1 MFYLF
6 LMQFHGTFK
15 RIISRSKIRRKL
27 TGQGENDLEKNLN
40 IKLQDLKN
48 TEEHGRKEIN
58 NSNSCDTLTPKEWV
72 TQGGN
77 SSPRSETYG
86 FVQDN
91 MLKPLT
97 VNFADNFK
105 ITLSKS

>member
-1 MFYLF
+1 M
-6 LMQFHGTFK
+6 
-15 RIISRSKIRRKL
+15 
-27 TGQGENDLEKNLN
+27 
-40 IKLQDLKN
+40 QDLKN
-48 TEEHGRKEIN
+48 TEEHDRKEIN

-105 ITLSKS
+105 ITLSKSEFGLYEC